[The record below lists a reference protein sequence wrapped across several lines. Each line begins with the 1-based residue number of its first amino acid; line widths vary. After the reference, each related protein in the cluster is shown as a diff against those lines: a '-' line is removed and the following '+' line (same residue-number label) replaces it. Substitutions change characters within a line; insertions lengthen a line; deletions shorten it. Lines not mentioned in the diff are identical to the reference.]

1 MTRYFFLLPLILSLL
16 WYFYLRSNGW
26 TIKQG
31 VKGFIYIAILSA
43 FIAAFYTLM
52 LWLTGR

>member
-31 VKGFIYIAILSA
+31 VKGFIYIAIFSA